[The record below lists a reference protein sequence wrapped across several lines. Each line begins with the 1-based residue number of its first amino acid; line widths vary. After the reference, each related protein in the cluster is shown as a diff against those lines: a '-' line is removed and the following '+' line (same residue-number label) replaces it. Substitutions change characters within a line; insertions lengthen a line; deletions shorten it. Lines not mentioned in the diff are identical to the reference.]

1 MPLDT
6 EDGAK
11 ALQLITSRYDAREW
25 RKKIEKT
32 LSLPPK
38 GMEDVVQ
45 RKIFLHLKLAL
56 QAYKSRRADAPAWVV
71 GGYGTKE
78 VIDRAKLRPTEI
90 DPAMTPDQV
99 AFLGE
104 DPGSEV
110 DQAWWEDMLV
120 KWFEEPEEEVVE
132 AEASDEE
139 GEDDE
144 DGEDGK
150 NGKDGKDGSDTAA
163 SDSDTSEA
171 TKKST

>member
-38 GMEDVVQ
+38 GMEDDVQ

-90 DPAMTPDQV
+90 DPAITPDQV
-99 AFLGE
+99 ALLGE
-104 DPGSEV
+104 DPGSAV
-110 DQAWWEDMLV
+110 DHAVRVDMLV
-120 KWFEEPEEEVVE
+120 KWFEEPAVEAVE
-132 AEASDEE
+132 AEASDEA
-139 GEDDE
+139 GEDDAEAE
-144 DGEDGK
+144 DGY
-150 NGKDGKDGSDTAA
+150 DGSDPHAWVYAT
-163 SDSDTSEA
+163 SDAPARSQHEI
-171 TKKST
+171 